1 MVTAKPRSTM
11 YPRRD
16 IVSSVGGSVLNVVDE
31 VKELSGKRMKCGIRE
46 RENEKE
52 EKKRE
57 VNEGLERVGVGSWR

>member
-1 MVTAKPRSTM
+1 M
-11 YPRRD
+11 
-16 IVSSVGGSVLNVVDE
+16 NVVDE